1 MFMLNKRSSLNNEM
15 KQYIKENNNQFLSKY
30 SNKLT
35 KLSNPSS
42 NTFSLFVSLYPFSI
56 LI

>member
-1 MFMLNKRSSLNNEM
+1 MFMINKRMTLNKEM
-15 KQYIKENNNQFLSKY
+15 KEYIKNKNNHFISKY

-35 KLSNPSS
+35 NSSITTS

>member
-1 MFMLNKRSSLNNEM
+1 MFMINKRTSLNKEM
-15 KQYIKENNNQFLSKY
+15 KKYIKDKNNYFLNKY

-35 KLSNPSS
+35 NSSITTS